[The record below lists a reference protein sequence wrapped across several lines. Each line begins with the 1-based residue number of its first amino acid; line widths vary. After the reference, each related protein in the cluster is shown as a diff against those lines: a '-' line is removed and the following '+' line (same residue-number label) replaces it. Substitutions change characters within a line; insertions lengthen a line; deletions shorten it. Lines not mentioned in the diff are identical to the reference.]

1 MVQLVPVPSKAK
13 ALSKGRPKRHPHRL
27 VKATWKL
34 RESHES
40 AESCDAC
47 DLKCSYWMW
56 HTRFGARKRRK
67 RGNIELP
74 VLCFA
79 GFELSLGSAYFKWWP
94 DKFKTKNSTGTWHW
108 LMKQSKSVLL
118 PQHSVSSVSSVC
130 GFLVMFSPLFI
141 RLHPVIPKLKPRKSA
156 LTRHSLAAFW
166 TFEISSSSQPENFGR
181 KNEQNRNVMKQLDTH
196 TIASFTSH
204 MTLDVVLQN
213 VLMGFHG
220 LCKSTAEQNRH
231 VREEKFRLG
240 RWQSWSSTSSSD
252 TSKRIRNLQSQVPF
266 SVSCHFLSFLFMSN
280 VCRLRERLG
289 AAFNDL
295 LNISHD
301 LALDVGGREALD
313 FDLQCSVFAFRKK
326 NKRSNRL
333 SENPEMWKKTLVTR
347 IHLIFI
353 QSSNPFESVRC
364 EKMFSELIPGLW
376 WLRLR
381 LHNSSLAAFCL
392 ASPQDQKGRC
402 AVKSQDLSK
411 PKSIDI
417 QMATSFEVWWIT
429 RIMEKN
435 ICWQNYN
442 YTIV

>member
-1 MVQLVPVPSKAK
+1 
-13 ALSKGRPKRHPHRL
+13 
-27 VKATWKL
+27 
-34 RESHES
+34 
-40 AESCDAC
+40 
-47 DLKCSYWMW
+47 
-56 HTRFGARKRRK
+56 
-67 RGNIELP
+67 
-74 VLCFA
+74 
-79 GFELSLGSAYFKWWP
+79 
-94 DKFKTKNSTGTWHW
+94 
-108 LMKQSKSVLL
+108 MKQSKSVLL

-166 TFEISSSSQPENFGR
+166 TFEISSSSQPENDFGR
-181 KNEQNRNVMKQLDTH
+181 KNEQNRNVMKQLDMH
-196 TIASFTSH
+196 TIASFTSQ

-213 VLMGFHG
+213 VMMGFHG

-266 SVSCHFLSFLFMSN
+266 SVSCRFFSFLFMSN

-289 AAFNDL
+289 AAFTWPR
-295 LNISHD
+295 SRHRRPRG
-301 LALDVGGREALD
+301 VGLR
-313 FDLQCSVFAFRKK
+313 FAAQRFRL
-326 NKRSNRL
+326 SNRL

-353 QSSNPFESVRC
+353 QSIWV
-364 EKMFSELIPGLW
+364 SEMWEDVFRIPGLW

-429 RIMEKN
+429 RIMEKTSVDK
-435 ICWQNYN
+435 I
-442 YTIV
+442 TIIQ